1 MQKSKLTPDPIR
13 DAPEGHGEG
22 QSPGPYSALP
32 GRSTRD
38 TRFARFPMTFFILA
52 YCCSHAKSY
61 SATFWVNQRT
71 ISNDLNISQQ
81 AISQHFRKL
90 VDWGY
95 IEKLRNQDCRR
106 KYGKKGAM
114 WRVVYDPT
122 MTWKD
127 VEAMSQRLPKTEE
140 EEQEA
145 IQDTINQAAKGA
157 KGQQSKRKKQPVDN
171 SVSSDA
177 TTSSSLLKE
186 RSNDKPQLVR
196 TDKVQLVNNNTTRT
210 MMLEVNK
217 NDCRRLCISYAHMVD
232 QRWGSGFRHDL
243 RQEELAGQLLSMG
256 YTVDSFVRDAEAF
269 LDYLIKNNKQPI
281 GSLQYF
287 VTRKQKKDKPID
299 AEGLVKKLT
308 ASMKMP

>member
-1 MQKSKLTPDPIR
+1 
-13 DAPEGHGEG
+13 
-22 QSPGPYSALP
+22 
-32 GRSTRD
+32 
-38 TRFARFPMTFFILA
+38 
-52 YCCSHAKSY
+52 
-61 SATFWVNQRT
+61 
-71 ISNDLNISQQ
+71 
-81 AISQHFRKL
+81 
-90 VDWGY
+90 
-95 IEKLRNQDCRR
+95 
-106 KYGKKGAM
+106 M

-145 IQDTINQAAKGA
+145 IKDTIEQAAKGA
-157 KGQQSKRKKQPVDN
+157 KGQQSKRRKQPVDN
-171 SVSSDA
+171 SRSSDA
-177 TTSSSLLKE
+177 TTSSSLLNGH
-186 RSNDKPQLVR
+186 SIDKPQLVS

-217 NDCRRLCISYAHMVD
+217 NDCRRLCITYAHMVD

-256 YTVDSFVRDAEAF
+256 YTVDSFVKDAEAF
-269 LDYLIKNNKQPI
+269 LDYLIKNNKQPV

-287 VTRKQKKDKPID
+287 VTRKQKKDVPID